1 MVWAKHRFA
10 YADYSPYFDRLEK
23 LLMANATLYRQFI
36 MVSTETDNAGVSD
49 YYVGVPIKRSWRI
62 LTDLKRSGKTE
73 LPTEIDALHI
83 ADATTDEFKSC
94 FRFRERQ
101 RRQQS

>member
-49 YYVGVPIKRSWRI
+49 YYVGVPHKAFLAGFDGFETVRE
-62 LTDLKRSGKTE
+62 DGV
-73 LPTEIDALHI
+73 
-83 ADATTDEFKSC
+83 ADRD
-94 FRFRERQ
+94 
-101 RRQQS
+101 